1 MRVTSEQQ
9 MTDDDAVAQ
18 RIVNYTITNYFRD
31 RAIEIERDGKPASEA
46 VSPAERQVFEEC
58 RDSAV
63 MRGVAGSL
71 AGSVPTALLFRFA
84 TKLQRVNVA
93 AVSSVALMCGFYG
106 ALSNTRAC
114 MVKFLALPEKE
125 SEVAAKCREALKAET
140 PDAVLW
146 KEVQKQMKSGSV
158 IRTDFSW
165 KREDAKA
172 NTNANVDERKPSSN
186 EPASSG
192 ILTTR
197 EAVGD
202 TTETSV
208 LVNLTREEYWEN
220 AEQQPAKNNNAGW
233 IEENGEDIEHWKDGQ
248 TEWQDEPTE
257 QQNRQDHH
265 RRQLRVDEQY
275 DLLYQGDFGENRQ
288 SNTGTDVAE
297 TKQTTWEEIRQ
308 KRQQQHF

>member
-1 MRVTSEQQ
+1 M
-9 MTDDDAVAQ
+9 
-18 RIVNYTITNYFRD
+18 
-31 RAIEIERDGKPASEA
+31 
-46 VSPAERQVFEEC
+46 
-58 RDSAV
+58 
-63 MRGVAGSL
+63 
-71 AGSVPTALLFRFA
+71 
-84 TKLQRVNVA
+84 
-93 AVSSVALMCGFYG
+93 
-106 ALSNTRAC
+106 
-114 MVKFLALPEKE
+114 
-125 SEVAAKCREALKAET
+125 
-140 PDAVLW
+140 
-146 KEVQKQMKSGSV
+146 
-158 IRTDFSW
+158 
-165 KREDAKA
+165 
-172 NTNANVDERKPSSN
+172 
-186 EPASSG
+186 
-192 ILTTR
+192 
-197 EAVGD
+197 GD